1 LREHALPGGPPAAPS
16 VFPLTDLHERF
27 DGAALHPA
35 LRWHCEPARWSAG
48 RGRLSIAPDPSTDS
62 WQRTHY
68 GFEADNG
75 HALLAP
81 LSEDPAGSAA

>member
-1 LREHALPGGPPAAPS
+1 
-16 VFPLTDLHERF
+16 
-27 DGAALHPA
+27 

-48 RGRLSIAPDPSTDS
+48 RGRLSIAPDPSTDF
-62 WQRTHY
+62 WQCTHY